1 MKTSRRLFLAVLPAV
16 FGVLTVAA
24 LAYWGEYAHSAP
36 EIVVIIAAIA
46 ATGSLI
52 IAWFNTRYVAQRI
65 AQIAEKV
72 GETAAELDDLDAI
85 ETVVDRHAAALKEA
99 ELRGS
104 KAKASADARLRE
116 HGELMWQVA
125 ATVSRALDEI
135 RLPLHILLENRFGD
149 LNENQEEML
158 DAARNAA
165 ETANTDADRLA
176 EIGQLDRG
184 VLSLRKDRVH
194 LADVVQSLRPTL
206 ESEGSRIGV
215 SVGIEVEPA
224 LPALTGDRSR
234 LQEALALLL
243 ADCVRRTQPGMSVRI
258 RVAGGISGVTVGVD
272 HGAPESL
279 DVASALARRLL
290 EAHGGVVARAHGRLS
305 VMFSPPL
312 ASADSTDA

>member
-1 MKTSRRLFLAVLPAV
+1 VKTGQRLFLAVLPAV

-24 LAYWGEYAHSAP
+24 LAYWGEYAHAAP
-36 EIVVIIAAIA
+36 EIVVVIAAIA
-46 ATGSLI
+46 AIGSLI
-52 IAWFNTRYVAQRI
+52 IAWLNTRYVAQRI
-65 AQIAEKV
+65 AQIAAKVDEK
-72 GETAAELDDLDAI
+72 AELDDLDAI

-99 ELRGS
+99 ELRGLT
-104 KAKASADARLRE
+104 AKAVADARLRE

-125 ATVSRALDEI
+125 STVSRALDEI

-184 VLSLRKDRVH
+184 SLSLRRDRIHV
-194 LADVVQSLRPTL
+194 ADVVQSLRPTL

-215 SVGIEVEPA
+215 TVEIEIEPA
-224 LPALTGDRSR
+224 LPALTGDRGR

-243 ADCVRRTQPGMSVRI
+243 ADCVRRTQPGMSVHI
-258 RVAGGISGVTVGVD
+258 RVTGSTSAVSIVVH
-272 HGAPESL
+272 HGANESL

-290 EAHGGVVARAHGRLS
+290 EAHGGVVERSQGRIS
-305 VMFSPPL
+305 VVFPV
-312 ASADSTDA
+312 AQRVVTE